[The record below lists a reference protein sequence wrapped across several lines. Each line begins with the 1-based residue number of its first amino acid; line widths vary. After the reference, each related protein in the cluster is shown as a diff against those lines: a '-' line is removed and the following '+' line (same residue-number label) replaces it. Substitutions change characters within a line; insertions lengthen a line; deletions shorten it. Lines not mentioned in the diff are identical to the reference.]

1 MTVQPMRSRVILQI
15 LIAPTTKK
23 LSPSLKKGKER
34 LLTTPLADMSGIK
47 PSEKQK
53 VQPDKYMQRLEI
65 EANTQKV
72 INEENLVYDEENL

>member
-1 MTVQPMRSRVILQI
+1 
-15 LIAPTTKK
+15 
-23 LSPSLKKGKER
+23 
-34 LLTTPLADMSGIK
+34 MSGIK